1 MEKKIVT
8 NPPKGIEG
16 QTIELEFV
24 GNLDIAIQKMKRNA
38 FLELE
43 DTQILQLKC
52 CLLFLCGMP
61 FSKISEQLSVSKGT
75 ISRYLNDTLL
85 EGLLSFEYR
94 ILLQM
99 NRFRLQPEN
108 KNEKMKRAVQV
119 FIEQN
124 GDYQKTAELTG
135 FSDRTLSRYF
145 SDSKLPEI
153 LESETLYQQFMD
165 VKNSHI
171 SEIKSQAAISN
182 IKQQSLK
189 SLIAV
194 LNPNGIVEKR
204 YLALCNAML
213 IEGIEDIKGLMEYTG
228 MSKANIE
235 SYLLDVSKSAGLF
248 PQPVLEVFTLKA
260 LQIRAGKENEFL
272 LEEFERNIISLYQAG
287 RYSYEE
293 ISEIVGIKNSRIIA
307 DIINEKAKQLLTA
320 EEYVEL
326 QRYKAAVSL
335 LLQAPAQN
343 KCLIKDPKMI
353 SIVKPELVFVSPLEF
368 QILATLVQF
377 LNIYENIR
385 FEDPKGPLNIMEA
398 NLLVH
403 LPILKTLLNEEY
415 YKKVD
420 TILYVEKLL
429 FGNQL
434 QLKYEYIMKVV
445 KGFFLNNLNI
455 EETAIKEEI
464 PIEVLIRVLQS
475 NFVEMNYGNIISE
488 YINQAIRKYQT
499 QNQKG
504 KSEKTYVYR

>member
-1 MEKKIVT
+1 
-8 NPPKGIEG
+8 
-16 QTIELEFV
+16 
-24 GNLDIAIQKMKRNA
+24 
-38 FLELE
+38 
-43 DTQILQLKC
+43 
-52 CLLFLCGMP
+52 
-61 FSKISEQLSVSKGT
+61 
-75 ISRYLNDTLL
+75 
-85 EGLLSFEYR
+85 
-94 ILLQM
+94 
-99 NRFRLQPEN
+99 
-108 KNEKMKRAVQV
+108 
-119 FIEQN
+119 
-124 GDYQKTAELTG
+124 
-135 FSDRTLSRYF
+135 
-145 SDSKLPEI
+145 
-153 LESETLYQQFMD
+153 
-165 VKNSHI
+165 
-171 SEIKSQAAISN
+171 
-182 IKQQSLK
+182 
-189 SLIAV
+189 
-194 LNPNGIVEKR
+194 
-204 YLALCNAML
+204 
-213 IEGIEDIKGLMEYTG
+213 
-228 MSKANIE
+228 
-235 SYLLDVSKSAGLF
+235 
-248 PQPVLEVFTLKA
+248 
-260 LQIRAGKENEFL
+260 
-272 LEEFERNIISLYQAG
+272 
-287 RYSYEE
+287 
-293 ISEIVGIKNSRIIA
+293 
-307 DIINEKAKQLLTA
+307 
-320 EEYVEL
+320 
-326 QRYKAAVSL
+326 
-335 LLQAPAQN
+335 
-343 KCLIKDPKMI
+343 MI